1 MRNKEKEM
9 EFGLAYIYKE
19 YIEKQFF
26 YLASVKSWS
35 VSYSRER
42 AHALGHL
49 YNHWSEDVEEN
60 KDIQVLFK
68 RSKEIIKVESLEI
81 YKIKYAYYVYR
92 FFRFVYFMCN
102 MLCMNESN

>member
-1 MRNKEKEM
+1 VRNKEKEM

-49 YNHWSEDVEEN
+49 IIIGVRML
-60 KDIQVLFK
+60 KRIRIFK
-68 RSKEIIKVESLEI
+68 FYSRDPRKLS
-81 YKIKYAYYVYR
+81 R
-92 FFRFVYFMCN
+92 
-102 MLCMNESN
+102 